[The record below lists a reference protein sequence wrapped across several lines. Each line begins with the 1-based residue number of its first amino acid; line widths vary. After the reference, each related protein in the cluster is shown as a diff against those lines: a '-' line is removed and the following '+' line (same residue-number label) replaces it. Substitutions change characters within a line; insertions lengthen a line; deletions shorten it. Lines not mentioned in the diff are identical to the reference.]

1 LEVFFLGENLNN
13 ASYHDT
19 KNGDHIKDLGLG
31 INLKQSVKEEF
42 HINHPSGLSSQ
53 VFYFGINMTLMQEM
67 ELLCSFWVFV

>member
-1 LEVFFLGENLNN
+1 MLLITVPKWGSHPN
-13 ASYHDT
+13 
-19 KNGDHIKDLGLG
+19 LGLG
-31 INLKQSVKEEF
+31 INLKQSAKEEF